1 MILIDQ
7 PYISDFLIKT
17 IKENNFEIIA
27 TKEAKSLINDDAMNW
42 VSEKDAKN
50 KIINSPNPLIYTNS
64 ENALTWIFENLK
76 ETKRP
81 EQIRLFKDKF
91 KCRELTK
98 ELYPNFLFRKIK
110 IEEIQTQN
118 VDELKMP
125 FVIKPSVGF
134 FSIGVHIVHNKA
146 DWHTAQKEL
155 NYDNLKSIYPN
166 EVMDAST
173 FIIEEY
179 IEGEEF
185 AIDAYFNKEGEA
197 VILNILHHAFSSS
210 TDVSDRI
217 YSTSKSII
225 LKHKENVEAFLK
237 PIGEKAN
244 LKSFPLHVEVRIDK
258 NGLIIPIEINPQ
270 RFGGWCTTGDLSWY
284 AFKIN
289 SYQYFIEN
297 KKPDW
302 EEIFKNKKDDV
313 YSIILLNNNSGIKPS
328 EISHFDFSILKQ
340 DLENILVVRKLDF
353 NKYPAFGILFTET
366 SEGNE
371 KELKEILN
379 SDLSKYIRKIEITEA
394 NLIDGSASIN

>member
-42 VSEKDAKN
+42 ISEKDAKN
-50 KIINSPNPLIYTNS
+50 KMINSPNPLIYTNS

-110 IEEIQTQN
+110 IEEIQTITI
-118 VDELKMP
+118 DKLKMP

-146 DWHTAQKEL
+146 DWQTAQKEL
-155 NYDNLKSIYPN
+155 NYDNLKSIYPK

-185 AIDAYFNKEGEA
+185 AIDAYFNKEGE
-197 VILNILHHAFSSS
+197 VVVLNILHHAFSSS

-225 LKHKENVEAFLK
+225 LKHKENIEAFLK

-244 LKSFPLHVEVRIDK
+244 LKNFPLHVEVRIDK

-289 SYQYFIEN
+289 SYQYFFEN

-328 EISHFDFSILKQ
+328 EISHFDFSMLKQ

-366 SEGNE
+366 SEDNK
-371 KELKEILN
+371 KELTEILN

-394 NLIDGSASIN
+394 NLIDGSASFN

>member
-7 PYISDFLIKT
+7 PYVSDFLIKT

-27 TKEAKSLINDDAMNW
+27 TKEAQSLINDDTMNW
-42 VSEKDAKN
+42 ISEKDAKN
-50 KIINSPNPLIYTNS
+50 KLIRSPNPLLYTNS
-64 ENALTWIFENLK
+64 ENALKCIFENIK

-81 EQIRLFKDKF
+81 EQIRLFKDKY

-110 IEEIQTQN
+110 IEEIQTLAI
-118 VDELKMP
+118 DELKMP

-146 DWHTAQKEL
+146 DWQTAQKEL
-155 NYDNLKSIYPN
+155 NYDNLKNIYPK

-185 AIDAYFNKEGEA
+185 AIDAYFNKEGEV

-225 LKHKENVEAFLK
+225 LKHKENIESFLK

-244 LKSFPLHVEVRIDK
+244 LKNFPLHVEVRIDK
-258 NGLIIPIEINPQ
+258 NGLILPIEINPQ

-289 SYQYFIEN
+289 SYQYFLEN

-302 EEIFKNKKDDV
+302 EEIFKNKKDDI
-313 YSIILLNNNSGIKPS
+313 YSIILLTNNSSIKPS
-328 EISHFDFSILKQ
+328 RISHFDFSMLKE

-366 SEGNE
+366 SEGNK
-371 KELKEILN
+371 KELTEILN
-379 SDLSKYIRKIEITEA
+379 SDLSKYIVKIEITKA
-394 NLIDGSASIN
+394 NLIEGSASFN